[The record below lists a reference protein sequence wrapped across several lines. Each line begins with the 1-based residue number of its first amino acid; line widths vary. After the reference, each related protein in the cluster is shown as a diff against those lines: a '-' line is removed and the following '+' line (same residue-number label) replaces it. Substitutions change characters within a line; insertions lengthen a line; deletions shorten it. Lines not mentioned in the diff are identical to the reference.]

1 MSMFS
6 VKHLQ
11 EFLNGLSILYIGW
24 CCCHADASAS
34 LQQNFRGV
42 QPENLS
48 SLYKVCAAK
57 GSEIRHV
64 VFDIYLENSLK
75 SATRAKRGSG
85 KRLRVVGN
93 TIIPRNWQEFL
104 RVNDNET
111 ELFHFLAEGLVGGL
125 GYNEKKTL
133 VTYDDHVQCV
143 SEQLDVDSIDPC
155 NHEEIDMCFILHCYR
170 AAENGS

>member
-1 MSMFS
+1 
-6 VKHLQ
+6 
-11 EFLNGLSILYIGW
+11 
-24 CCCHADASAS
+24 
-34 LQQNFRGV
+34 
-42 QPENLS
+42 
-48 SLYKVCAAK
+48 
-57 GSEIRHV
+57 
-64 VFDIYLENSLK
+64 LENSLK